1 MAQVSVNGYL
11 DYTTR
16 SGDTYDMMAIAA
28 YNDEKMASVI
38 IQANP
43 MLAGVLVFDAG
54 TKLKIPIINKRSAPS
69 TLPPWRR

>member
-1 MAQVSVNGYL
+1 MAQVTVKGYL

-16 SGDTYDMMAIAA
+16 SGDTYDMLAIAA
-28 YNDEKMASVI
+28 YNDEKLASVI

-43 MLAGVLVFDAG
+43 MLAGVLVFNAG
-54 TKLKIPIINKRSAPS
+54 MKLKIPIINKRSAPS